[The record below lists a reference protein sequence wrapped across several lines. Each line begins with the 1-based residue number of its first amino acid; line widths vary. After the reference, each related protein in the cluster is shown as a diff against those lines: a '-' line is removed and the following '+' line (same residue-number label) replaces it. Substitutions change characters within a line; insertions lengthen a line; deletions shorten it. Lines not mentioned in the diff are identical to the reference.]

1 MTGETYLQFN
11 SIMYIKCY
19 LDDNASVQCY
29 LGWGISYDDAHN
41 SSHGE
46 IFANILD
53 VKTKL
58 KIKTITGCKSCLL
71 FLDYLWK
78 AANNLSTQKKFR
90 IPQQAKH
97 KNRMSQPQQNLK
109 IFNKISI
116 DSSQGLHNS
125 VIDGRAG

>member
-46 IFANILD
+46 ILPTYWTSKQSSKSKPSLD
-53 VKTKL
+53 VNLAFYFWTTSEKQQIISQLKRNFEYLSKL
-58 KIKTITGCKSCLL
+58 NIKTECPSHSKTSKFSTKS
-71 FLDYLWK
+71 
-78 AANNLSTQKKFR
+78 Q
-90 IPQQAKH
+90 
-97 KNRMSQPQQNLK
+97 
-109 IFNKISI
+109 
-116 DSSQGLHNS
+116 
-125 VIDGRAG
+125 